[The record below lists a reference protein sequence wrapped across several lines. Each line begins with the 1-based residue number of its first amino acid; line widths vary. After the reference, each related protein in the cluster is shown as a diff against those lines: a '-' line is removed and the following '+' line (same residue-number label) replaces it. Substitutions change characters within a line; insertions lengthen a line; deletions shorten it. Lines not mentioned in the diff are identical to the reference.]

1 MSTEKMQTIDVAA
14 ELEKNRGLERD
25 YTSELIASR
34 KTAWRVTGTMAVIA
48 VAAVAAVM
56 GLTPLKQ
63 PPEMYAVR
71 VDNATG
77 AIEHVSTL
85 GEPLESYGER
95 VDKYFLNSY
104 IRNCESYNWYT
115 IQEQFDTCALLSS
128 PPIQTRYGKRYEG
141 ANAPTQRLGT
151 LGNIEVKVHSIALGE
166 NNTAAIRFTTTE
178 TEATTGRI
186 DQERHRIATLAYQYA
201 NVPLT
206 EEVLRRNPLGF
217 QVIHYELAED
227 LSR

>member
-1 MSTEKMQTIDVAA
+1 MTMEKIATINVAA
-14 ELEKNRGLERD
+14 ELEKVRGLERD

-34 KTAWRVTGTMAVIA
+34 KRAWRITGVFAVIA
-48 VAAVAAVM
+48 LAAVGAVI

-77 AIEHVSTL
+77 AIEHLSTL

-115 IQEQFDTCALLSS
+115 IQEQFDTCALFSS

-178 TEATTGRI
+178 SEVTTGRI
-186 DQERHRIATLAYQYA
+186 DQERHRIATIAYQYA

-206 EEVLRRNPLGF
+206 EDVLRRNPLGF